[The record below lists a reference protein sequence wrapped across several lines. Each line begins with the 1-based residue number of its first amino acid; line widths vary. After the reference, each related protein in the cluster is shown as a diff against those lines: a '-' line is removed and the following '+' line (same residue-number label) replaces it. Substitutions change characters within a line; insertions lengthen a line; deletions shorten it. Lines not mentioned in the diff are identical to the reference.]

1 MGPTAFLC
9 RLCARSAARPRTTTA
24 LGANLRTFRSRGYRS
39 SHWRWS
45 EQPRRQRY
53 ARVTLFAAGNSA
65 VLGTLAFV
73 DLPTTDATDGEA
85 TWESRLLEASRNEL
99 KAARDDR
106 ARNEPNKLIKLI
118 YGAIAV
124 FDKYL
129 WEPIC
134 TTTRFLHLAVI
145 FVPVILGVPAMWIG
159 QRQPDNDNERSG
171 TLWWYGFLVQ
181 AMEWAGPAFIKA
193 WFPKYCKPPSRS

>member
-1 MGPTAFLC
+1 M
-9 RLCARSAARPRTTTA
+9 
-24 LGANLRTFRSRGYRS
+24 
-39 SHWRWS
+39 
-45 EQPRRQRY
+45 
-53 ARVTLFAAGNSA
+53 
-65 VLGTLAFV
+65 
-73 DLPTTDATDGEA
+73 
-85 TWESRLLEASRNEL
+85 LEASRNEL